1 MKELSPTA
9 AKIADLAESYIQS
22 RGFNGFSFRDIQNE
36 LGIKTASIHYHFKTK
51 QDLAEAVFER
61 YLANYETALIQIESQ
76 PSSAEE
82 KIEALADIFIG
93 VREQDKLCLCGMYA
107 SDFYSLADSL
117 EGLLSRFVQTN
128 EQWLQKI
135 IDQGAENGEFDLR
148 VESAQVA
155 RLIFVALEGSMLL
168 SQFKDADYIRSV
180 KASCLALLKR

>member
-61 YLANYETALIQIESQ
+61 YLANYEAALIQIESQ

-82 KIEALADIFIG
+82 KLKRWLIFLLA
-93 VREQDKLCLCGMYA
+93 YA
-107 SDFYSLADSL
+107 SKISCVCVVCT
-117 EGLLSRFVQTN
+117 LLTFTLWQM
-128 EQWLQKI
+128 
-135 IDQGAENGEFDLR
+135 A
-148 VESAQVA
+148 
-155 RLIFVALEGSMLL
+155 
-168 SQFKDADYIRSV
+168 
-180 KASCLALLKR
+180 